1 MDITV
6 RQGSLVH
13 EASPLIILGIC
24 EEEPLDESLAAL
36 VEADDVSA
44 KQYHDVLIYPRK
56 AIPAQR
62 ALLLGMGERQSLT
75 LDTIRQAAAKASQ
88 KARSLKVAQ
97 CAIQLPMPEGVSA
110 AAMTQAI
117 TEGAELG
124 LYNFLEYK
132 TEPSESDTHI
142 VNAMTIMVDAS
153 VDVHEA
159 QQGITIGQTIVRG
172 VCLARN
178 LVNAPGNSLTP
189 AQFGIIAEQVGNEVG
204 LSITVFDELALEQQ
218 GFGGLLAVGKGS
230 ANPPRFIIMEHGK
243 DLQNVPTICLV
254 GKGITFDTGGISIK
268 PSAEMDQMKYDMAGA
283 AAVMGAMRA
292 VAELQ
297 LPLHVV
303 GIISSAENMPS
314 ATAYKPGD
322 IVRTLSGKT
331 VEVLNTDAEGRIVLA
346 DGLFYAQSYEPTA
359 VFNAATLTGA
369 MRIALGEA
377 ATGVMGNNQPV
388 IDRLSRAGEVSHER
402 VWQLPLWDEYR
413 EMVKSDIADVKN
425 VAGRLAGSITA
436 AAFLETFVG
445 SYPWAHLDIAGTAWS
460 GKSPRAYESKGATG
474 VGVRLFVQLLR
485 DWSHA
490 EGEV

>member
-1 MDITV
+1 
-6 RQGSLVH
+6 
-13 EASPLIILGIC
+13 
-24 EEEPLDESLAAL
+24 
-36 VEADDVSA
+36 
-44 KQYHDVLIYPRK
+44 
-56 AIPAQR
+56 
-62 ALLLGMGERQSLT
+62 
-75 LDTIRQAAAKASQ
+75 
-88 KARSLKVAQ
+88 
-97 CAIQLPMPEGVSA
+97 
-110 AAMTQAI
+110 
-117 TEGAELG
+117 
-124 LYNFLEYK
+124 
-132 TEPSESDTHI
+132 
-142 VNAMTIMVDAS
+142 
-153 VDVHEA
+153 
-159 QQGITIGQTIVRG
+159 
-172 VCLARN
+172 
-178 LVNAPGNSLTP
+178 
-189 AQFGIIAEQVGNEVG
+189 
-204 LSITVFDELALEQQ
+204 
-218 GFGGLLAVGKGS
+218 
-230 ANPPRFIIMEHGK
+230 
-243 DLQNVPTICLV
+243 
-254 GKGITFDTGGISIK
+254 
-268 PSAEMDQMKYDMAGA
+268 
-283 AAVMGAMRA
+283 MRA

-346 DGLFYAQSYEPTA
+346 DGLFYAQRYEPTA

-377 ATGVMGNNQPV
+377 ATGVMGNNQSV
-388 IDRLSRAGEVSHER
+388 IDRLSRAGEASRER

-425 VAGRLAGSITA
+425 VAGRMAGSITA

-485 DWSHA
+485 DWSHV

>member
-1 MDITV
+1 
-6 RQGSLVH
+6 
-13 EASPLIILGIC
+13 
-24 EEEPLDESLAAL
+24 
-36 VEADDVSA
+36 
-44 KQYHDVLIYPRK
+44 
-56 AIPAQR
+56 
-62 ALLLGMGERQSLT
+62 MGERQSLT

-97 CAIQLPMPEGVSA
+97 CTIQLPMPEGVST

-142 VNAMTIMVDAS
+142 VHAMTIMVDDS

-204 LSITVFDELALEQQ
+204 LSITVFDELELEQQ

-346 DGLFYAQSYEPTA
+346 DGLFYAQRYEPTA

-377 ATGVMGNNQPV
+377 ATGVMGNNQSV
-388 IDRLSRAGEVSHER
+388 IDRLSRAGEASRER
-402 VWQLPLWDEYR
+402 GWQLPLWDEYR

-425 VAGRLAGSITA
+425 VAGRMAGSITA

-485 DWSHA
+485 DWSHV